1 MAGEDK
7 RRPWRAEDYLEAIYA
22 MIQNDRRPR
31 VRELAR
37 RLGVKPS
44 SVVEY
49 LRKLDEEGYIVYRKG
64 GLIKLTKKG
73 EEIAKRVYQR
83 HLLLTRF
90 LVLLG
95 VPRDIAEMDAC
106 YMEHGLHNETIE
118 KISEFLRKYMSENMG
133 KDLKDLSVSS

>member
-1 MAGEDK
+1 VVSDDR

-22 MIQNDRRPR
+22 MIQNGRRPR
-31 VRELAR
+31 IRELAR

-64 GLIKLTKKG
+64 GLIRLTKKG

-83 HLLLTRF
+83 HILLTKF

-95 VPRDIAEMDAC
+95 VPRDIAEIDAC
-106 YMEHGLHNETIE
+106 YMEHGLHDETIK
-118 KISEFLRKYMSENMG
+118 KISEFIRKCMG
-133 KDLKDLSVSS
+133 EKLNVSS